1 MTAVKTN
8 LLLLNDNC
16 ISTLFRVLLGQN
28 LLINLS
34 QDVGYLYNT
43 ENLIS
48 SSDLSA
54 SNKLRKKPWTS

>member
-54 SNKLRKKPWTS
+54 SNTLREKPWTS